1 MLTSLQFLERNKI
14 LVTLIGGAVLGLLLG
29 LAIGWWWWP
38 VTLTNATPANLRS
51 DFQSEYL
58 LWVAEEYGENDDL
71 ELARRRLGTEFW
83 EDEALA
89 ETLAQLEQDV
99 SGQEASM
106 VQKLAQD
113 LEAVPEE
120 IPEGEGI
127 PLRTGALICGV
138 ALLVIASIGGALL
151 LITRMRESKMEAEI
165 KERAPSVSREV
176 VPTERDVDE
185 TGQPPL
191 AQFVATYSLGDDYF
205 DPSFS
210 IETEKGE
217 FMGECGVGISETIG
231 VGEPDKVTALE
242 AWLFDKNDIR
252 TVTKVLMSEYAF
264 HDEALRDKLAPKGEP
279 VLAEAG
285 KDVILETRV
294 LRLRARIVE
303 VEYGKGNL
311 PSQSYFE
318 QMTIELAAWVKPDAD
333 TSSPPPVP
341 EVPAESAA

>member
-1 MLTSLQFLERNKI
+1 MLTSLQFLERRKV
-14 LVTLIGGAVLGLLLG
+14 LVALIGGVVLGLLLG

-58 LWVAEEYGENDDL
+58 LWVAKRYGENENL
-71 ELARRRLGTEFW
+71 ELARKRLGTEFW
-83 EDEALA
+83 EDGELA
-89 ETLAQLEQDV
+89 ETLARMEQDV
-99 SGQEASM
+99 SGEEASA
-106 VQKLAQD
+106 VQKLAENLD
-113 LEAVPEE
+113 AVPEE
-120 IPEGEGI
+120 EPERDGSVF
-127 PLRTGALICGV
+127 RTGALICGV

-151 LITRMRESKMEAEI
+151 LITRMRESQLDAAV
-165 KERAPSVSREV
+165 KERSPSVSREV
-176 VPTERDVDE
+176 TPTQKDADE

-210 IETEKGE
+210 IETEEGE

-252 TVTKVLMSEYAF
+252 TVTKVLMSDYAF

-303 VEYGKGNL
+303 VEYGTGNL
-311 PSQSYFE
+311 PSQSFFE
-318 QMTIELAAWVKPDAD
+318 KMTIELAAWVKPDAD

-341 EVPAESAA
+341 EVPSTSAA